1 MNHPSRKLE
10 CFLGFVVFLNEIFV
24 QFSYC
29 SPIFLLGDWRTVC
42 RRCEGVIYLIVSALC
57 ALGSVK
63 LSKAQVWT
71 MGSAEGRGSANL
83 LP

>member
-1 MNHPSRKLE
+1 M
-10 CFLGFVVFLNEIFV
+10 
-24 QFSYC
+24 
-29 SPIFLLGDWRTVC
+29 
-42 RRCEGVIYLIVSALC
+42 IYLIVSALC

-71 MGSAEGRGSANL
+71 TGSAEGRGSANL